1 MVWNALKNLT
11 RYFPNDAKAAC
22 CSCPHLCVLSGASL
36 CAVAFLFPWFPW
48 KHCGEGDWLSG
59 LPLVV
64 SLCASDSTL
73 TFVQQ
78 AQCVWFVE
86 IFTRHE
92 SRLQLIE
99 TKQVAAPVGSTSI
112 HFCGLVSDNTGILLN
127 FQAVAAVIATLA
139 AAGLYTGCS
148 TCVTSN
154 PKEAPRT
161 PFSQKVNWS
170 ALGPPSSP

>member
-11 RYFPNDAKAAC
+11 RYFPNNATADC

-36 CAVAFLFPWFPW
+36 CAAAFLFPWFPW

-73 TFVQQ
+73 T
-78 AQCVWFVE
+78 CVRFVE

-92 SRLQLIE
+92 SRLQLIQR
-99 TKQVAAPVGSTSI
+99 KQVAARVGSPSI
-112 HFCGLVSDNTGILLN
+112 LFCGLVSDNMGILLT
-127 FQAVAAVIATLA
+127 FQAVAVVIAMLA
-139 AAGLYTGCS
+139 AAGLYAGCS
-148 TCVTSN
+148 TGVTSN

-161 PFSQKVNWS
+161 SFSQKVNWS
-170 ALGPPSSP
+170 APGPPSSP